1 MFSNSVSYNANS
13 SIPKKPPSRGVSKRV
28 SRDNMRRA
36 DSANRLM
43 NDDRSK
49 TIKTK
54 AGASLARTSGKKQ
67 NRIIFSEKTETKP
80 NITKVTSSAYPTNSL
95 PIGDYKFDYN
105 GSNLTKPV
113 IASYLDNTK
122 VKPAYN
128 SSSISSSLFGQSTS
142 SSNFPKKIVAVR
154 DSTEDSTRDDTS
166 FPKSSFT
173 SKASD
178 PIVRIN

>member
-1 MFSNSVSYNANS
+1 MYSNSVSYNAS

-80 NITKVTSSAYPTNSL
+80 NISKVTSSAYPTNSL

-122 VKPAYN
+122 VKPTYN

>member
-122 VKPAYN
+122 VKPTYN